1 VLRDIRPPWAATL
14 TQSEHS
20 LIFYF
25 LLLAGLA
32 LFVGFIRAWITRTEV
47 SARYRTAV
55 VARLGIMSVA
65 ALSYVVL
72 LFEFGRG
79 YALKGGVYVPNA
91 NALLSFAPRY
101 VEWSVSVPLLVVEL
115 IAVCAVT
122 GTVARRTRSV
132 AATATFLMIFAG
144 FLGAVVL
151 GNGEN
156 QANLVLWG
164 GISCFFWIFANVV
177 LIRVVRQSLPKLTEE
192 SSSLLKAAATL
203 LLVGWVIYP
212 VVFLIQIFA
221 FGGGWTTTIQVALSI
236 ADIVVKLGFSGL
248 IHRIAKL
255 RTAEDVRAGE
265 DVHPES
271 IWISSVK
278 QSDAGLPREVYLAD
292 GAAIHQRRQ
301 MPPSTVAVPSAAIPI
316 EEEVLEHDE
325 LLDDDELLHD
335 PVR

>member
-1 VLRDIRPPWAATL
+1 MLRDIRPPWAATL

-47 SARYRTAV
+47 GARYRTAV

-65 ALSYVVL
+65 SLSYVVL

-79 YALKGGVYVPNA
+79 YALKGGVFVPNT

-115 IAVCAVT
+115 IAVCAVA
-122 GTVARRTRSV
+122 GTLARRTRAV
-132 AATATFLMIFAG
+132 AAAATFLMIFAG

-151 GNGEN
+151 GNGES

-164 GISCFFWIFANVV
+164 GISCLFWIFANVV
-177 LIRVVRQSLPKLTEE
+177 LIRVVRQSLPKLTAE
-192 SSSLLKAAATL
+192 SSALLKGAATL

-212 VVFLIQIFA
+212 LVFLIQIFA
-221 FGGGWTTTIQVALSI
+221 FGGGWTTTIQIALSI

-301 MPPSTVAVPSAAIPI
+301 MPPSTVAVPSAAVPS
-316 EEEVLEHDE
+316 EAEALEDDE
-325 LLDDDELLHD
+325 LLDD